1 MLDDD
6 SLLGTIERYG
16 WALQYVQ
23 HDDPRWSYAY
33 TVGLH
38 RHGLP
43 EVVVAGLPPDQSW
56 PVLNDV
62 AGRSTSRPNPV
73 QPGAVLI
80 DVVAGYALHVASL
93 DDTDALTRARA
104 VAGTG
109 TDLRAVQLIPEP
121 VLPGHA

>member
-1 MLDDD
+1 MLAADT
-6 SLLGTIERYG
+6 LLGTIERYG

-23 HDDPRWSYAY
+23 HDDARWSYAY

-43 EVVVAGLPPDQSW
+43 EIVVAGLPPDQSW

-73 QPGAVLI
+73 QPGAVLT
-80 DVVAGYALHVASL
+80 DVIAGFSLRVASL
-93 DDTDALTRARA
+93 DDAGALTRARE
-104 VAGTG
+104 VAGPCH
-109 TDLRAVQLIPEP
+109 DLRAVQLIPEP
-121 VLPGHA
+121 LP